1 MENKKIATKDEERNT
16 LTKIKKLVEE
26 LGEGSYIGTAF
37 KGAFELAEQNI
48 EYDFGDSVLDWKDKF
63 EQKSED
69 CTRLSYQI
77 EELQTNLKTRDE
89 EIKSLSTKCDSLT
102 ADKKK
107 FHEELSE
114 TCAALNAAEATAREQ
129 TALHENMVQSFFEQQ
144 ERAIK
149 AEEDLAAK
157 SDEVI
162 KLKAKLY
169 DMMTAKAQPG

>member
-1 MENKKIATKDEERNT
+1 METKKIATKDEERST

-69 CTRLSYQI
+69 CTRLSYQV

-89 EIKSLSTKCDSLT
+89 EIKSLSAKCDSLAVSNT
-102 ADKKK
+102 KLSG
-107 FHEELSE
+107 ELS
-114 TCAALNAAEATAREQ
+114 AIYDALNAANATAREQ

-149 AEEDLAAK
+149 AEEELAAK

-169 DMMTAKAQPG
+169 DMMTAKK